1 VNPGQRAG
9 HFARVPAGNQSGSA
23 PDTSG
28 PARNHSKTVPEH
40 REGPMSDWKSEWK
53 RGMDLFRKKQ
63 HQDAVEAYRSALALE
78 PDRLEVLHSLSVA
91 LMHAGELDRAIE
103 IGNRIVELDKNDPFA
118 HTSLSIFYQRK
129 GMIPEAEAEA
139 AKARVKAW
147 RQELKT
153 NPKAPPPK
161 DVTDLDVI
169 Q

>member
-1 VNPGQRAG
+1 MTPGPPGPFETVSAWVGAG
-9 HFARVPAGNQSGSA
+9 DHRP
-23 PDTSG
+23 G
-28 PARNHSKTVPEH
+28 PLLFPTERPTHTQV
-40 REGPMSDWKSEWK
+40 PMSDWKSEWK
-53 RGMDLFRKKQ
+53 RGMDLFRRKQ
-63 HQDAVEAYRSALALE
+63 HQEAIQAYRSALEFE

-103 IGNRIVELDKNDPFA
+103 VGNRIVELDKNDPFA